1 MKAFE
6 LAGFLV
12 ILAFLALFVCGFPV
26 VLAIAIPCLVYL
38 GVNGLP
44 LDLVAQR
51 TLYALD
57 SFPLVAVPVFI
68 FVGSLMNAAGISK
81 YIYQFADTAVGRLP
95 GGLAQVN
102 IFGSL
107 VFAGMSG
114 SALADIG
121 GIGRIEIDAMRSKGY
136 NPAFAAAV
144 TSSSAIVGPIFP
156 PSIPLIIYGTVTGV
170 SVIQLLLGGIL
181 PGLLCVALLMLM
193 TAFLAKRRNYPRS
206 ERWPT
211 MGELWRDAKP
221 ALPAMAAPVILIAGM
236 LAGFFTPTEIASV
249 TVVYT
254 LLISAFFYR
263 ELTWDGLYQAAR
275 ETILSSSAILL
286 IVAVA
291 ALFGWI
297 LSVEMVPQQLTSA
310 MLSIS
315 RDPYVLLLL
324 VNILLL
330 IVGMFLDSTTA
341 ILVIAPIIAKPLVAA
356 GVDPVHL
363 GMTVVFN
370 LMIGLL
376 TPPMGLALFLVAD
389 IAKVQM
395 REVLREML
403 PFYIPLFATLMLITY
418 APWITTVIPRLALG
432 Q

>member
-1 MKAFE
+1 MY
-6 LAGFLV
+6 GFLV
-12 ILAFLALFVCGFPV
+12 VFAFLALFTAGFPV
-26 VLAIAIPCLVYL
+26 VLAIGIPSVIYILL
-38 GVNGLP
+38 NDLP
-44 LDLVAQR
+44 LEFVAQR
-51 TLYALD
+51 TLYAMD
-57 SFPLVAVPVFI
+57 SFPLIAVPVFL
-68 FVGSLMNAAGISK
+68 FVGSLMNSAGISK
-81 YIYQFADTAVGRLP
+81 YIYKFADTAVGRLP

-121 GIGRIEIDAMRSKGY
+121 GIGRIEIDAMKSKGF

-170 SVIQLLLGGIL
+170 SVVQLLLGGII
-181 PGLLCVALLMLM
+181 PGLLCVLALMLM
-193 TAFLAKRRNYPRS
+193 TAWLAIRRNYPRA

-211 MGELWRDAKP
+211 RHEIWRDMMPAVP
-221 ALPAMAAPVILIAGM
+221 ALLAPVILIGGM
-236 LAGFFTPTEIASV
+236 LLGFFTPTEIAAV
-249 TVVYT
+249 TVAYT
-254 LLISAFFYR
+254 LLISTFFYK
-263 ELTWDGLYQAAR
+263 ELTWDGVLEASA
-275 ETILSSSAILL
+275 ETLRSSAGILL

-291 ALFGWI
+291 SIFGWI
-297 LSVEMVPQQLTSA
+297 LSVERVPQIMTEA

-315 RDPYVLLLL
+315 THPYVLLFL

-341 ILVIAPIIAKPLVAA
+341 ILVIAPIIAKPLAAA

-363 GMTVVFN
+363 GMVVIFN

-376 TPPMGLALFLVAD
+376 TPPMGLALYLVSD
-389 IAKVQM
+389 IAKVKM
-395 REVLREML
+395 KDVLREMI
-403 PFYIPLFATLMLITY
+403 PFYFPLVMTLILLTYIPEL
-418 APWITTVIPRLALG
+418 TTWLPKMALG
-432 Q
+432 N

>member
-1 MKAFE
+1 MN
-6 LAGFLV
+6 GFLV
-12 ILAFLALFVCGFPV
+12 IAAFLVLFMLGFPV
-26 VLAIAIPCLVYL
+26 VLAIGIPCVVYL
-38 GVNGLP
+38 LGNGLP
-44 LDLVAQR
+44 LDLIAQR

-57 SFPLVAVPVFI
+57 SFPLVAVPVFL
-68 FVGSLMNAAGISK
+68 FVGSVMNSAGISK
-81 YIYQFADTAVGRLP
+81 HIYKFADTAVGRLP

-107 VFAGMSG
+107 IFAGMSG

-121 GIGRIEIDAMRSKGY
+121 GLGRIEIDAMKQKGF
-136 NPAFAAAV
+136 NSGFACAV
-144 TSSSAIVGPIFP
+144 TCSSAIVGPIFP

-181 PGLLCVALLMLM
+181 PGLLCVAMLM
-193 TAFLAKRRNYPRS
+193 VMTGYLAIKRKYPRA

-211 MGELWRDAKP
+211 WGELWRDLKP
-221 ALPAMAAPVILIAGM
+221 AAPAILAPVILIAGM

-249 TVVYT
+249 TVAYA
-254 LLISAFFYR
+254 LLISAVFYR
-263 ELTWDGLYQAAR
+263 ELTWKGVREAAF
-275 ETILSSSAILL
+275 ETIGASAGILL

-297 LSVEMVPQQLTSA
+297 LSVEAVPQQLTEI

-315 RDPYVLLLL
+315 KNPYVLLLM
-324 VNILLL
+324 VNLLLL

-341 ILVIAPIIAKPLVAA
+341 ILVIAPILAKPLVAA

-363 GMTVVFN
+363 GMVVVFN

-389 IAKVQM
+389 IAKVTM
-395 REVLREML
+395 KEVLKEMM
-403 PFYIPLFATLMLITY
+403 PYYVPLIVTLLLITY
-418 APWITTVIPRLALG
+418 VPAITTWIPRLAMG
-432 Q
+432 GP

>member
-1 MKAFE
+1 MNG
-6 LAGFLV
+6 LLV
-12 ILAFLALFVCGFPV
+12 IAAFLALFICGFPV
-26 VLAIAIPCLVYL
+26 VLAIAIPCVVYL
-38 GVNGLP
+38 LGNGLP
-44 LDLVAQR
+44 LEMIAQR

-57 SFPLVAVPVFI
+57 SFPLVAVPVFL
-68 FVGSLMNAAGISK
+68 FVGSIMNAAGISK
-81 YIYQFADTAVGRLP
+81 HIYKFADTAVGRLP

-121 GIGRIEIDAMRSKGY
+121 GLGRIEIDAMREKGF
-136 NPAFAAAV
+136 NAGFASAV
-144 TSSSAIVGPIFP
+144 TCSSAIVGPIFP

-181 PGLLCVALLMLM
+181 PGLLCVLMLMLM
-193 TAFLAKRRNYPRS
+193 TGYLAVKRNYPRAS
-206 ERWPT
+206 RWPS
-211 MGELWRDAKP
+211 GAQLWRDFKP
-221 ALPAMAAPVILIAGM
+221 ALPAILAPVILIAGM

-249 TVVYT
+249 TVAYA
-254 LLISAFFYR
+254 LLISALFYR
-263 ELTWDGLYQAAR
+263 ELTWKGIREAAF
-275 ETILSSSAILL
+275 ETIGASAGILL

-297 LSVEMVPQQLTSA
+297 LSVEAVPQRLTEA

-315 RDPYVLLLL
+315 KNPYVLLMMVNVLLL
-324 VNILLL
+324 V
-330 IVGMFLDSTTA
+330 VGMFLDSTTA
-341 ILVIAPIIAKPLVAA
+341 ILVIAPILAKPLVAA

-363 GMTVVFN
+363 GMVVVFN

-389 IAKVQM
+389 IAKVSM
-395 REVLREML
+395 KEVLREMMPYYL
-403 PFYIPLFATLMLITY
+403 PLIVTLLLITY
-418 APWITTVIPRLALG
+418 VPAITTWIPRIAVG
-432 Q
+432 GP

>member
-1 MKAFE
+1 

-221 ALPAMAAPVILIAGM
+221 ALPAMAAPVILITGM

-263 ELTWDGLYQAAR
+263 ELTWGGLYQAAR
-275 ETILSSSAILL
+275 ETILASSAILL

-297 LSVEMVPQQLTSA
+297 LSVEMVPQHLTSA

-363 GMTVVFN
+363 GMIVVFN

>member
-1 MKAFE
+1 M
-6 LAGFLV
+6 AGFMV
-12 ILAFLALFVCGFPV
+12 VGAFVALFVLGFPV
-26 VLAIAIPCLVYL
+26 VLAIAIPCIVYVL
-38 GVNGLP
+38 SNGLP
-44 LDLVAQR
+44 LELAAQR

-57 SFPLVAVPVFI
+57 SFPLVAVPVFL
-68 FVGSLMNAAGISK
+68 FVGSVMNSAGISK
-81 YIYQFADTAVGRLP
+81 YIYRFADTAVGRLP

-107 VFAGMSG
+107 IFAGVSG

-121 GIGRIEIDAMRSKGY
+121 GIGRIEIDAMKEKGY
-136 NPAFAAAV
+136 NAAFASAV
-144 TSSSAIVGPIFP
+144 TSASAIVGPIFP

-170 SVIQLLLGGIL
+170 SVLQLLLGGIL
-181 PGLLCVALLMLM
+181 PGLLCVVMLMLT
-193 TAFLAKRRNYPRS
+193 TAWLAKRRDYPRS
-206 ERWPT
+206 PRWPT
-211 MGELWRDAKP
+211 LAELWRDFLP
-221 ALPAMAAPVILIAGM
+221 ALPAMLAPVILIVGM

-249 TVVYT
+249 TVIYT
-254 LLISAFFYR
+254 LAISYFYYR
-263 ELTWDGLYQAAR
+263 ELTLTGMYDAAI
-275 ETILSSSAILL
+275 ETIRASAAILL

-297 LSVEMVPQQLTSA
+297 LSVEQVPQILTQW

-315 RDPYVLLLL
+315 RNPYVLLLI

-330 IVGMFLDSTTA
+330 IAGMFLDSTTA

-363 GMTVVFN
+363 GMVVVFN

-389 IAKVQM
+389 IAKVKM
-395 REVLREML
+395 KDVLREMM
-403 PFYIPLFATLMLITY
+403 PFYIPLGLTLLMITY
-418 APWITTVIPRLALG
+418 LPWITTWIPRLVLG
-432 Q
+432 K

>member
-1 MKAFE
+1 ME
-6 LAGFLV
+6 GYLV
-12 ILAFLALFVCGFPV
+12 VLAFVVLFVLGFPV
-26 VLAIAIPCLVYL
+26 VLAIGIPSIVYVL
-38 GVNGLP
+38 ANGLP
-44 LDLVAQR
+44 VDLVAQR

-57 SFPLVAVPVFI
+57 SFPLVAVPVFL
-68 FVGSLMNAAGISK
+68 FVGSLMNSAGISR
-81 YIYQFADTAVGRLP
+81 YIYRFADTAAGRLP

-107 VFAGMSG
+107 IFAGMSG

-121 GIGRIEIDAMRSKGY
+121 GIGRIEIDAMKRKGFST
-136 NPAFAAAV
+136 PFAAAV

-181 PGLLCVALLMLM
+181 PGLLCVAMLMLM
-193 TAFLAKRRNYPRS
+193 TGWLAVRRNYPRA

-211 MGELWRDAKP
+211 RQALWRDFRP
-221 ALPAMAAPVILIAGM
+221 AFPAIAAPIILIGGM
-236 LAGFFTPTEIASV
+236 LLGYFTPTEIASV
-249 TVVYT
+249 TVAYAILVSS
-254 LLISAFFYR
+254 LFYR
-263 ELTWDGLYQAAR
+263 ELTWQGVLSAAY
-275 ETILSSSAILL
+275 ETIRASAGILL

-297 LSVEMVPQQLTSA
+297 LSVEQVPQHLTGL

-315 RDPYVLLLL
+315 SDPYVLLMIVNVLLL
-324 VNILLL
+324 V
-330 IVGMFLDSTTA
+330 VGMFLDSTTA

-363 GMTVVFN
+363 GMVVVFN

-376 TPPMGLALFLVAD
+376 TPPMGLALYLVAD
-389 IAKVQM
+389 IAKVPM
-395 REVLREML
+395 KEVLKQML
-403 PFYIPLFATLMLITY
+403 PYYVPLGVTLLLITY
-418 APWITTVIPRLALG
+418 LPWLTTWIPRLALSN
-432 Q
+432 

>member
-1 MKAFE
+1 MN
-6 LAGFLV
+6 GFLV
-12 ILAFLALFVCGFPV
+12 IVAFLGLFMLGFPV
-26 VLAIAIPCLVYL
+26 VIAIALPCMVYL
-38 GVNGLP
+38 LGNGLP
-44 LDLVAQR
+44 LDMIAQR

-57 SFPLVAVPVFI
+57 SFPLVAVPVFL
-68 FVGSLMNAAGISK
+68 FVGSIMNAAGISK
-81 YIYQFADTAVGRLP
+81 HIYKFADTAVGRLP

-121 GIGRIEIDAMRSKGY
+121 GLGRIEIDAMRAKGF
-136 NPAFAAAV
+136 NAGFASAV
-144 TSSSAIVGPIFP
+144 TCSSAIVGPIFP

-181 PGLLCVALLMLM
+181 PGLLCVVMLM
-193 TAFLAKRRNYPRS
+193 IMTGYLALVRKYPRS

-211 MGELWRDAKP
+211 FAELWRDFKP
-221 ALPAMAAPVILIAGM
+221 ALPAILAPVILIAGM

-249 TVVYT
+249 TVAYA
-254 LLISAFFYR
+254 LIISALFYR
-263 ELTWDGLYQAAR
+263 ELTWKGVRDAAF
-275 ETILSSSAILL
+275 ETIGASAGILL

-297 LSVEMVPQQLTSA
+297 LSVEGVPQKLTQA
-310 MLSIS
+310 MLSVS
-315 RDPYVLLLL
+315 SNPTVLLLM

-341 ILVIAPIIAKPLVAA
+341 ILVIAPILAKPLVAA

-363 GMTVVFN
+363 GMVVVFN

-389 IAKVQM
+389 IAKVTM
-395 REVLREML
+395 KDVLREMR
-403 PFYIPLFATLMLITY
+403 PYYVPLIVTLLLITY
-418 APWITTVIPRLALG
+418 FPAITTWLPRLAMG
-432 Q
+432 GP

>member
-1 MKAFE
+1 VE
-6 LAGFLV
+6 GFLV
-12 ILAFLALFVCGFPV
+12 VAAFVALFVLGFPV
-26 VLAIAIPCLVYL
+26 VLAIGIPCIVWILA
-38 GVNGLP
+38 NGLP
-44 LDLVAQR
+44 VDLIAQR

-57 SFPLVAVPVFI
+57 SFPLVAVPVFL
-68 FVGSLMNAAGISK
+68 FVGSLMNSAGISN
-81 YIYQFADTAVGRLP
+81 YIYKFADTATGRLP

-107 VFAGMSG
+107 IFAGMSG

-121 GIGRIEIDAMRSKGY
+121 GLGRIEIDAMRQRGFKAS
-136 NPAFAAAV
+136 FAAAV

-181 PGLLCVALLMLM
+181 PGLLCVAMLMLM
-193 TAFLAKRRNYPRS
+193 TAWLAKRRKYPRAA
-206 ERWPT
+206 RWPT
-211 MGELWRDAKP
+211 RSELWRDFKP
-221 ALPAMAAPVILIAGM
+221 AAPAIAAPCILIAGM

-249 TVVYT
+249 TVLYAI
-254 LLISAFFYR
+254 LISSLFYR
-263 ELTWDGLYQAAR
+263 ELTWKGVLDAAY
-275 ETILSSSAILL
+275 ETIRASAGILL

-297 LSVEMVPQQLTSA
+297 LSVEGVPQKLTA
-310 MLSIS
+310 VMLSIS
-315 RDPYVLLLL
+315 TNPYVLLFI
-324 VNILLL
+324 VNILL
-330 IVGMFLDSTTA
+330 IVVGMFLDSTTA

-363 GMTVVFN
+363 GMVVVFN

-389 IAKVQM
+389 IAKVTM
-395 REVLREML
+395 KDVLKDMA
-403 PFYIPLFATLMLITY
+403 PYYIPLGITLLLITY
-418 APWITTVIPRLALG
+418 VPELTTWIPRLALN
-432 Q
+432 

>member
-1 MKAFE
+1 ME
-6 LAGFLV
+6 GFLV
-12 ILAFLALFVCGFPV
+12 VLAFVVLFMLGFPV
-26 VLAIAIPCLVYL
+26 VLAIAIPCVVYIFA
-38 GVNGLP
+38 NGLP
-44 LDLVAQR
+44 IDLVAQR

-57 SFPLVAVPVFI
+57 SFPLVAVPVFL
-68 FVGSLMNAAGISK
+68 FVGSLMNSAGISR
-81 YIYQFADTAVGRLP
+81 YIYAFADTAVGRMP

-107 VFAGMSG
+107 IFAGMSG

-121 GIGRIEIDAMRSKGY
+121 GLGRIEIDAMRKRGFSA
-136 NPAFAAAV
+136 PFAAAV

-170 SVIQLLLGGIL
+170 SVIQLLLGGIV
-181 PGLLCVALLMLM
+181 PGLLCVAMLMLM
-193 TAFLAKRRNYPRS
+193 TWWLAKRRKYPRAA
-206 ERWPT
+206 RWPRR
-211 MGELWRDAKP
+211 GELWRDFKP
-221 ALPAMAAPVILIAGM
+221 AFPAIVAPVILIAGM
-236 LAGFFTPTEIASV
+236 LLGWFTPTEIASV
-249 TVVYT
+249 TVLYAI
-254 LLISAFFYR
+254 LISSLFYR
-263 ELTWDGLYQAAR
+263 ELTWQGVLDAAY
-275 ETILSSSAILL
+275 ETIRASAGILL

-297 LSVEMVPQQLTSA
+297 LSVELVPQKLTGI

-315 RDPYVLLLL
+315 TNPYVLLLL
-324 VNILLL
+324 VNVLLI

-363 GMTVVFN
+363 GMVVVFN

-389 IAKVQM
+389 IAKVTM
-395 REVLREML
+395 KDVLKEML
-403 PFYIPLFATLMLITY
+403 PYYLPLGITLLLITY
-418 APWITTVIPRLALG
+418 VPEITTWIPRLALG
-432 Q
+432 P

>member
-1 MKAFE
+1 ME
-6 LAGFLV
+6 GFLV
-12 ILAFLALFVCGFPV
+12 VFAFVFLFVLGFPV
-26 VLAIAIPCLVYL
+26 VLAIGIPCMVYIFA
-38 GVNGLP
+38 NGLP
-44 LDLVAQR
+44 IDLVAQR

-57 SFPLVAVPVFI
+57 SFPLVAVPVFL
-68 FVGSLMNAAGISK
+68 FVGSLMNSAGISR

-107 VFAGMSG
+107 IFAGMSG

-121 GIGRIEIDAMRSKGY
+121 GLGRIEIDAMRSKGFT
-136 NPAFAAAV
+136 PAFAVAV

-181 PGLLCVALLMLM
+181 PGLLCVLMLMLM
-193 TAFLAKRRNYPRS
+193 TGWLAVRRSYPRAQ
-206 ERWPT
+206 RWPKRQ
-211 MGELWRDAKP
+211 ELWRDFKP
-221 ALPAMAAPVILIAGM
+221 AFPAIVAPVILIAGM

-249 TVVYT
+249 TVLYAA
-254 LLISAFFYR
+254 LISSLFYR
-263 ELTWDGLYQAAR
+263 ELTWKGLLDAAF
-275 ETILSSSAILL
+275 ETIRASAGILL

-297 LSVEMVPQQLTSA
+297 LSVEQVPQQLTGA
-310 MLSIS
+310 LLSIS
-315 RDPYVLLLL
+315 TNPQVLLLI
-324 VNILLL
+324 VNLLL
-330 IVGMFLDSTTA
+330 IVVGMFLDSTTA
-341 ILVIAPIIAKPLVAA
+341 ILVIAPIIAKPLVMA

-363 GMTVVFN
+363 GMVVVFN

-389 IAKVQM
+389 IARVTMKD
-395 REVLREML
+395 VLKEMA
-403 PFYIPLFATLMLITY
+403 PYYVPLLATLMLITY
-418 APWITTVIPRLALG
+418 VPGITTWIPRWALG
-432 Q
+432 N